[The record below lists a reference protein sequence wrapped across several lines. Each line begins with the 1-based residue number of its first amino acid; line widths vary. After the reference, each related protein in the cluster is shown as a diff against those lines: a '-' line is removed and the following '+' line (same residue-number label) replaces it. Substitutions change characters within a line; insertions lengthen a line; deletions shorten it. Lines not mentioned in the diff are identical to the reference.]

1 MPIIHIRE
9 DAKAPKAGAKSKPA
23 KKKKGAGKAE
33 VPSDQKLDEKVTTN
47 TTGDK

>member
-1 MPIIHIRE
+1 MATIQIRE
-9 DAKAPKAGAKSKPA
+9 DAKVPKAGAKSKPA
-23 KKKKGAGKAE
+23 KKKGAGKAE